1 MGSEASPCSA
11 RGIFLSPWRGRRW
24 LTVAALIVLAAA
36 DVESRNDPRPSSPCA
51 IAYPSDSAVRWDC
64 RRLRPGETLERAF
77 GERWKDVARFN
88 RIDRRHASSGAALKI
103 PTRLE
108 DVKDFTPLPL
118 RYPSADTDAQFILV
132 DLSEQFLG
140 AYEYGRLVFSAPA
153 ATGEQGNE
161 TPTGDFRVTAANR
174 RHRSSLFTIEGTDI
188 PYPMNYALMFYTNIE
203 GINYWIHGRDI
214 PGYPASH
221 GCIGLYDEEMQQTY
235 YGAPSTPVLDD
246 ARILYRWVM
255 GPRADHE
262 SAQAVMAGPRL
273 LIVGRAPP

>member
-1 MGSEASPCSA
+1 M
-11 RGIFLSPWRGRRW
+11 
-24 LTVAALIVLAAA
+24 
-36 DVESRNDPRPSSPCA
+36 
-51 IAYPSDSAVRWDC
+51 
-64 RRLRPGETLERAF
+64 
-77 GERWKDVARFN
+77 ARFN
-88 RIDRRHASSGAALKI
+88 RIDRRHASSGAALKV
-103 PTRLE
+103 PKRLE
-108 DVKDFTPLPL
+108 DIKDFTPLPL

-174 RHRSSLFTIEGTDI
+174 RHRSSLYTIEGTDI

-203 GINYWIHGRDI
+203 GISYWIHGRDI

-221 GCIGLYDEEMQQTY
+221 GCVGLYDEEMQQTH

-246 ARILYRWVM
+246 ARTLYRWVM
-255 GPRADHE
+255 GPRADRE
-262 SAQAVMAGPRL
+262 SAQAVTAGPRVL
-273 LIVGRAPP
+273 MVGRAPP